1 MGGCR
6 SGVSGA
12 RDLLYVAYISSR
24 KITGQVCFRR
34 PPRQV
39 CARPD
44 VFVYSRRVCHE
55 HRGIFRNPLSFFT
68 RSHPGMALMLH
79 SFVGTFMHQ
88 LHASEFMVV
97 NPDLNLYMMRLLLQ
111 EFEPDACKIPQSIE
125 KFGRGRRETA
135 TVETMRRTVTSS

>member
-1 MGGCR
+1 
-6 SGVSGA
+6 
-12 RDLLYVAYISSR
+12 
-24 KITGQVCFRR
+24 
-34 PPRQV
+34 
-39 CARPD
+39 
-44 VFVYSRRVCHE
+44 
-55 HRGIFRNPLSFFT
+55 
-68 RSHPGMALMLH
+68 MLH